1 MRVNGL
7 VPFLISL
14 SLAFSAFAPS
24 SAHAADQLPGKLQKG
39 DTPPPRLG
47 ITRDRDEIETT
58 QFTGKVLV
66 VTFWASWCGPC
77 KRELTMLEKLQTLAQ
92 DRLKIVA
99 VNIEEREVFRD
110 VARALKDLNVT
121 ITNDP
126 KQYAKQSYGVGG
138 IPHMVIIGK
147 DGKVVTAHA
156 GYDER
161 ALDGL
166 LEEINA
172 EMAKG

>member
-1 MRVNGL
+1 MRVKGL
-7 VPFLISL
+7 VPILLIL
-14 SLAFSAFAPS
+14 SLAFSA
-24 SAHAADQLPGKLQKG
+24 HAADERLPGKLQKG
-39 DTPPPRLG
+39 DTPPSRLG
-47 ITRDRDEIETT
+47 VTRDRDEIETT

-77 KRELTMLEKLQTLAQ
+77 KRELTMLERLQTLAQ

-110 VARALKDLNVT
+110 VARALKDLKVT

-126 KQYAKQSYGVGG
+126 KQYAKQNYGVGG

-161 ALDGL
+161 ALDAL
-166 LEEINA
+166 LAEINA